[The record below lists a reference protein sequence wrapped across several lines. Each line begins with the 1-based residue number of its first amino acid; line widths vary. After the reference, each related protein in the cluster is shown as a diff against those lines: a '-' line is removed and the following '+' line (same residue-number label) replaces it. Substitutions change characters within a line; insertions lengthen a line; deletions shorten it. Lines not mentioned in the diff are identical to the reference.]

1 METAFGGQRGKEIL
15 AVARDAAHRVQRYL
29 VTATLTSAVTGLL
42 TGLFA
47 LAIGL
52 DLAFLWAMIAFFLN
66 YIPTVGS
73 VVAVIPPVL
82 FAILQFDGLL
92 MPLVVLAGLTILQI
106 AMGSFVF
113 PQLAGRYVMVM
124 PVVILA
130 GLAFW
135 GWIWGIPGALL
146 ATPLT
151 TTILIVC
158 GEFRATRWITILLS
172 RETDPEP
179 VGAKRE
185 GGRRD
190 EARRA

>member
-1 METAFGGQRGKEIL
+1 
-15 AVARDAAHRVQRYL
+15 
-29 VTATLTSAVTGLL
+29 VTATLTSAITGLL
-42 TGLFA
+42 TGLLA
-47 LAIGL
+47 LAVGL

-66 YIPTVGS
+66 YIPTIGS
-73 VVAVIPPVL
+73 VIAVIPPVL
-82 FAILQFDGLL
+82 FAVLQFDGLL

-113 PQLAGRYVMVM
+113 PQLAGRYVMIM

-130 GLAFW
+130 GVAFW
-135 GWIWGIPGALL
+135 GWVWGIPGALL

-172 RETDPEP
+172 RES
-179 VGAKRE
+179 
-185 GGRRD
+185 GRP
-190 EARRA
+190 